1 MAWNNGLERKKFE
14 AEQAK
19 LAAEYRAAGMSEEQ
33 IQKMY
38 EFDLGVFHGN
48 RSYAEH
54 TQPFPESPFED
65 GDDGQ
70 SPLYERFPEA
80 LTVTMDLPVGNSRY
94 AWIDEIENPQL
105 LAAIRT
111 LSADELELITQ
122 IVFEELS
129 QREIAMALGVTQPAI
144 SQKLK
149 KILIFF
155 KKCL

>member
-33 IQKMY
+33 IQQMY
-38 EFDLGVFHGN
+38 EFDLSVFHGN

-80 LTVTMDLPVGNSRY
+80 LTVTMDLPVGKSRY

-122 IVFEELS
+122 IMFDELS
-129 QREIAMALGVTQPAI
+129 QREIATALGVTQPAI

-149 KILIFF
+149 KILIFL